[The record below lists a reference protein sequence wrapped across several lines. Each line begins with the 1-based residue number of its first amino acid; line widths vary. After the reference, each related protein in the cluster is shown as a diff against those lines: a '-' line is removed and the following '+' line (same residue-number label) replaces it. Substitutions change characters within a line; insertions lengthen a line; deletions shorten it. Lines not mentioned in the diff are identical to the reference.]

1 MRKTIII
8 TAVLIVILVVAFLVF
23 DIGRKPAIA
32 PGINATTTDVQ
43 IVVSY
48 PEDNQEVLS
57 PIKISGKA
65 RGNWFFE
72 GSFPIQLVDAN
83 GNILGTSIATSSEDW
98 MTTEFI
104 NFNSEMSF
112 EKSTSTRRA
121 VLVLKK
127 DNPSGISDF
136 DQSVFVRVIL
146 K

>member
-72 GSFPIQLVDAN
+72 GSFPIQLVDTN
-83 GNILGTSIATSSEDW
+83 GNTLGTSIATSSEDW

-104 NFNSEMSF
+104 NFNSELSF

>member
-1 MRKTIII
+1 MKKTIII
-8 TAVLIVILVVAFLVF
+8 TAVLIVMLTVIFLIF
-23 DIGRKPAIA
+23 DIGRKLAIA
-32 PGINATTTDVQ
+32 PGVNATTTDVQ

-48 PEDNQEVLS
+48 PEDNQEVSS

-72 GSFPIQLVDAN
+72 GSFPIQLVDTN
-83 GNILGTSIATSSEDW
+83 GNTLGTSIATSSEDW

-104 NFNSEMSF
+104 NFNSELSF

>member
-104 NFNSEMSF
+104 NFNSELSF

>member
-8 TAVLIVILVVAFLVF
+8 TTVLVIILVVVFLVF
-23 DIGRKPAIA
+23 DIGRKPAVA
-32 PGINATTTDVQ
+32 PGVNATTTDVQ

-48 PEDNQEVLS
+48 PEDNHEVSS

-72 GSFPIQLVDAN
+72 GSFPIKLVDAN

-104 NFNSEMSF
+104 NFNSELSF

-121 VLVLKK
+121 VLVLSK
-127 DNPSGISDF
+127 DNPSGIPDF
-136 DQSVFVRVIL
+136 DQSVFVSLIL

>member
-8 TAVLIVILVVAFLVF
+8 TVVLIVILVVAFLVF

-32 PGINATTTDVQ
+32 PDINATTTDMQ

-48 PEDNQEVLS
+48 PDDNQEVSS
-57 PIKISGKA
+57 PVKISGKA
-65 RGNWFFE
+65 RGSWFFE
-72 GSFPIQLVDAN
+72 GSFPIQLVDIN

-98 MTTEFI
+98 MTAEFI
-104 NFNSEMSF
+104 NFNSELSF

-127 DNPSGISDF
+127 DNPSGILDF
-136 DQSVFVRVIL
+136 DQSVFVPVIL

>member
-32 PGINATTTDVQ
+32 PGVNATTTDVQ

-48 PEDNQEVLS
+48 PEDNQEVSS